1 MKILAFSD
9 YRVQDIDL
17 LTDFIKKMDE
27 KPDLI
32 LYGGD
37 DLERFVERKLVQDP
51 KPFKILRRGIPHFI
65 HLLRPGKVI
74 RNRFEEIASL
84 SKLGLC
90 AVIGNDD
97 HPRVRKYIR
106 GKKVHSVQEKPL
118 VFGNYVVI
126 GIEGAIDDPKDKSL
140 GIGFTLY
147 NESSLKKRLEETN
160 KKFKG
165 KKIIILS
172 HSPPRNALDLA
183 YRFGIRNIGSESLRD
198 FVEKNHMNIPLVVC
212 GHVHLQGGKNTTIG
226 KTTVVNAASHDAK
239 GEPGKVAIIDDS
251 NDNIKISWHEMY
263 GIDGIFQIGPVRYQK
278 FKDAGIMTVDE
289 LFTLK
294 TEDLCNVLNCG
305 PNYAS
310 KILIRAK
317 AVFEK
322 RIIPLEKM
330 LSIEEN
336 AAFLDIET
344 DLRQELVWLI
354 GIYFKK
360 SDKLIQLV
368 AHKPSQEKSILNEF
382 LKNIKGFRG
391 KIYTFS
397 GTKFDERVLKNRL
410 KHYKMKYSNFPE
422 FIDLAT
428 YIQRCYAL
436 PLKSYSLKSIA
447 SHFAYNYKHP
457 DLSGMTVALEYLSN
471 YQNTQDKNLMK
482 KLLEYN
488 EDDIRSLPWMMER
501 LTSISQEI
509 QIEQSAIVRNPTK
522 LKNRSHFKE
531 TPSLSKLL
539 KSMMIDP

>member
-17 LTDFIKKMDE
+17 LMDFIQKMDE

-32 LYGGD
+32 LYAGD
-37 DLERFVERKLVQDP
+37 DIDRFVERKLIPDP
-51 KPFKILRRGIPHFI
+51 KPLQILRRGKVINI
-65 HLLRPGKVI
+65 HIIRRGKVI
-74 RNRFEEIASL
+74 RNRFGEIASL

-97 HPRVRKYIR
+97 HPDVRENIR
-106 GKKVHSVQEKPL
+106 GKNVYSVHEKPF
-118 VFGNYVVI
+118 VFGNYAVI
-126 GIEGAIDDPKDKSL
+126 GIEGAIDDPKDSSI
-140 GIGFTLY
+140 GIGYTLY
-147 NESSLKKRLEETN
+147 SETSLKKRLEEMN
-160 KKFKG
+160 KKLKG

-183 YRFGIRNIGSESLRD
+183 YRFGIRNIGSKSLRG
-198 FVEKNHMNIPLVVC
+198 FIEKNHKNVPLVVC
-212 GHVHLQGGKNTTIG
+212 GHVHLQGGKNTRIG
-226 KTTVVNAASHDAK
+226 KTTVVNAASHDDK
-239 GEPGKVAIIDDS
+239 GDPGKVAIIDVR
-251 NDNIKISWHEMY
+251 NDNIKITWNEMY
-263 GIDGIFQIGPVRYQK
+263 GIDGIFGIGPVRYQK

-289 LFTLK
+289 LFSAK
-294 TEDLCNVLNCG
+294 TEDLCNYLSCG

-322 RIIPLEKM
+322 KIIPLETM
-330 LSIEEN
+330 LSIDED
-336 AAFLDIET
+336 AAYLDIET
-344 DLRQELVWLI
+344 DLRQDLVWLI

-368 AHKPSQEKSILNEF
+368 AHKPSQEKSILKEF
-382 LKNIKGFRG
+382 LKKMKGFRG

-397 GTKFDERVLKNRL
+397 GTKFDERVIKNRL
-410 KHYKMKYSNFPE
+410 EHHKMNNSNLPE

-428 YIQRCYAL
+428 YIQRCFAL

-447 SHFAYNYKHP
+447 SYFDYNYLHP
-457 DLSGMTVALEYLSN
+457 DLSGMTVALEYLLN
-471 YQNTQDKNLMK
+471 YQKTQDKKLMK

-501 LTSISQEI
+501 LTSITQEI
-509 QIEQSAIVRNPTK
+509 QIEQSTIVTA
-522 LKNRSHFKE
+522 
-531 TPSLSKLL
+531 
-539 KSMMIDP
+539 